1 MKMTE
6 YSKAVL
12 HYRRTVKQ
20 WKDEGFE
27 DLGERGGNLWQ
38 IYRGSRCGQI
48 IHEARV
54 APDGMSVFVR
64 IAPRE
69 MATEGST

>member
-6 YSKAVL
+6 YTKKAI

-20 WKDEGFE
+20 WKAEGFE
-27 DLGERGGNLWQ
+27 EVGEHGGNLWQ
-38 IYRGSRCGQI
+38 IYRGGKCGQI

-54 APDGMSVFVR
+54 APDGMSIFVR
-64 IAPRE
+64 IAP
-69 MATEGST
+69 ALPTGQGNP